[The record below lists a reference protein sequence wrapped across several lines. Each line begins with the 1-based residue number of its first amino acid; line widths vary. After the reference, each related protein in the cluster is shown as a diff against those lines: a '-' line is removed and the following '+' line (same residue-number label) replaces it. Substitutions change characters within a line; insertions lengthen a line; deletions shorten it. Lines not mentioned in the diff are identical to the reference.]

1 MTMHSFFPLEDGL
14 LMAYRD
20 VAAQGPETGPPV
32 VCMHGLTRNHADFE
46 DLIPHLTALGRR
58 VIAPTVRG
66 RGRSSYDPQPQ
77 RYAPTTYA
85 GDVLALLDSLGV
97 NRPVAIGTSMGGI
110 MAMIMAAIRPGVW
123 SGVVLNDVG
132 PELDPAGLARIASY
146 VGKSG
151 PIADWAEAEAACA
164 AIGASAFPDADAAFW
179 AAFALRTC
187 RAEPDG
193 RIVFDYDPAIAVA
206 FAQPEGAAPPDLWP
220 LYGALAAA
228 PLLVVRG
235 ALSDLLAPAT
245 VARMAAAVPDATAVE
260 IPRVGH
266 APFLTEDVSL
276 SALRT
281 FLGRCSI

>member
-20 VAAQGPETGPPV
+20 VAAQGSETGPPV

-77 RYAPTTYA
+77 RYAPMTYA

-97 NRPVAIGTSMGGI
+97 RKPVAIGTSMGGI
-110 MAMIMAAIRPGVW
+110 MAMIMAAIRPGCW

-132 PELDPAGLARIASY
+132 PELDPAGLTRIASY

-151 PIADWAEAEAACA
+151 PFADWAEAEAACT
-164 AIGASAFPDADAAFW
+164 AIGVSAFPDADAAFW
-179 AAFALRTC
+179 AAFARRTC
-187 RAEPDG
+187 RAEPEG
-193 RIVFDYDPAIAVA
+193 RVVFDYDPAIAVA
-206 FAQPEGAAPPDLWP
+206 FAQPDGAAPPDLWP
-220 LYGALAAA
+220 LYGALAGA
-228 PLLVVRG
+228 PVLIVRG

-245 VARMAAAVPDATAVE
+245 VARMVAAISDAAAVE

-276 SALRT
+276 SALRA
-281 FLGRCSI
+281 FLGRV